1 MDQGF
6 TPRLKVVF
14 FGILS
19 VTLLMMGCCKST
31 TQDGIKGTSAALSDE
46 TATEQQANSGTAQV
60 DTFGLQENIATFSI
74 GPVSNFPLLTSFI
87 ASSSNDSIK
96 IKVEN
101 LPWPTPE
108 HDSITSVKGYLVDA
122 AGSRHMIFN
131 FGFFPSGGHSSEAG
145 EIPVAAINY
154 EITSQLQQARAIL
167 NQNGLGADLTLA
179 LEILGNNPSDEDL
192 QSYYETLKLVFP
204 VVTFH

>member
-1 MDQGF
+1 MRQGF
-6 TPRLKVVF
+6 TPRSGIVF

-19 VTLLMMGCCKST
+19 ASLLTIGCCKST
-31 TQDGIKGTSAALSDE
+31 TQDGIKGTSTTLSDE
-46 TATEQQANSGTAQV
+46 TTGEQQVNSGTALV
-60 DTFGLQENIATFSI
+60 DTFGLQDNVATFSI
-74 GPVSNFPLLTSFI
+74 GPVANFPLLTSFI

-101 LPWPTPE
+101 IPWPTPE

-122 AGSRHMIFN
+122 AGSRHMIFS
-131 FGFFPSGGHSSEAG
+131 FGFFPSGGQSSEAG

-167 NQNGLGADLTLA
+167 SQNGLGTDLTLA
-179 LEILGNNPSDEDL
+179 LEILGNNPSADDL
-192 QSYYETLKLVFP
+192 QSYYEALKLVFP
-204 VVTFH
+204 VATFH